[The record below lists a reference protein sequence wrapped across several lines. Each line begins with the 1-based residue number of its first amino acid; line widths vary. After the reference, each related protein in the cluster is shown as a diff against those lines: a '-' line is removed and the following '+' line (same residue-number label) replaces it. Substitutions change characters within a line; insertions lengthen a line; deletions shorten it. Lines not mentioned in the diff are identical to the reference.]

1 MIKKLDCYTILLD
14 TQSQIHLFNSKS
26 LVKNIRKTPFPIKVT
41 GISSE
46 SINVDTIADTDDFG
60 VVYYSPKATANILSY
75 ALLEKECTITAI
87 KHKKMTVGFDVDN
100 NSTHL
105 HYFFKQRARLFTY
118 NCSTLPSTSRVYVN
132 RVSSRKRRYT
142 SKQVKRAEL
151 AHLIRERLGWPSTAT
166 LKRLINSSAIHNLPI
181 TSMDVDRD
189 LDIFGRSY
197 ADAAGKFTYRPTPH
211 TLGEKVC
218 DDASKLV
225 EDMKNTTS
233 TLYCDL
239 FFAGGLVFLIS
250 VSRPLDYCII
260 SLVKSRTWIN
270 ILQAIEEHKNV
281 YIKHGWNNVKHIR
294 FDNEKG
300 VERIRNLLATK
311 LELHLET
318 SAPYQHVPIV
328 EAKIRRVKERCRC
341 QIAHLG
347 YKMNRTFLAYLPRYV
362 ARRLNIC
369 PSNINGVNVSPYE
382 ILTGQR
388 VDYKKELRIGF
399 GELAYVHNRT
409 TKPINSVDVERAKLC
424 ICLGISS
431 NSESSVLF
439 FDLAKRM
446 TQQITVADNFT
457 TTPMPDDVVI
467 RLNHIAEVQHMPDH
481 LMDLDEDDQDDQD
494 DQDNHAETPTPSS
507 TQDNVTI
514 ADDINENEFVRSSGD
529 AETLKITDIDQTPLS
544 NNFMDSF
551 EENDDSNDTDPDD
564 EVLDIM
570 PDPDQPLRGGET
582 PQDIGEAANHN
593 TADDSANNQEH
604 RYFTRSTDGTLKR
617 KVFRLTVEDS
627 LFKHKVVHHISMQ
640 AGIKRHKEAAY
651 DSILNEISAVEG
663 KQTFLP
669 LNANELTYKQR
680 KAAIRSFIFM
690 KEKFD
695 AEGTFLKLKS
705 RLTANGSQQDRVYI
719 ENSFGSVSSPTLAMS
734 SMMTILSI
742 AKSESRFMATIDVG
756 SAYLNADM
764 SKEDVIMILDKTVAE
779 QYVKVRPEVAN
790 MLNEKGELYVKLQ
803 KALYGSLQ
811 ASKLWYDNI
820 SSFLI
825 KNEYVANKTDT
836 CVFNKWVGD
845 KCITVGIYVD
855 DLLITATVKKLIK
868 QLKDALIKEYKEVN
882 YIDGD
887 KITYLGMLLD
897 NSHKKYISITMPQF
911 IDDIISDM
919 QIGKDDVSNTPAS
932 TKLFNILDNDE
943 LLSDDE
949 RERFH
954 TNVAKLLYLGKRAR
968 PDILL
973 AATFL
978 CTRVRSP
985 GKDDLKKLNRC
996 ARYLNKTK
1004 KTIDYR
1010 INATK
1015 DMLEMCVYVDASFA
1029 VHDTFR
1035 SHSGAVLTIGRN
1047 TVIYTESL
1055 KQKLNAKSSTEAE
1068 LIAISDVLPQIIANR
1083 NFLEEQL
1090 RQTITLNLF
1099 QDNKS
1104 TMALIKNGRPLAK
1117 STRHIN
1123 IRFFFI
1129 SDYSNRN
1136 EITIH
1141 HLTSEKMIADFYT
1154 KPLQGEL
1161 FRKHRDAIMGQVV
1174 NAKKVNT
1181 LCCAINRIFK
1191 RLKF

>member
-1 MIKKLDCYTILLD
+1 LD
-14 TQSQIHLFNSKS
+14 TQSQIHIFNSKA

-46 SINVDTIADTDDFG
+46 PIYVDQVADTDDFG
-60 VVYYSPKATANILSY
+60 IVYFSPKATANILSY
-75 ALLEKECTITAI
+75 ALLEKDCSITPI
-87 KHKKMTVGFDVDN
+87 KHKNVTVGFDVDN
-100 NSTHL
+100 NDNHL
-105 HYFFKQRARLFTY
+105 HYFFKQRSRLFTY
-118 NCSTLPSTSRVYVN
+118 QCSPILSSSKVYVN
-132 RVSSRKRRYT
+132 QVSFRKRRYT
-142 SKQVKRAEL
+142 SKQIKKAEL

-166 LKRLINSSAIHNLPI
+166 LKRIINSSAIHNLPI

-211 TLGEKVC
+211 SEGEKVS

-225 EDMKNTTS
+225 EGMKSTES

-250 VSRPLDYCII
+250 VSRPLDYTII
-260 SLVKSRTWIN
+260 SLVKSKTWIE
-270 ILQAIEEHKNV
+270 ILQAIETHKNV
-281 YIKHGWNNVKHIR
+281 YVKHGWNNIKTIR

-311 LELHLET
+311 LDLHLET

-341 QIAHLG
+341 QIAHLD

-369 PSNINGVNVSPYE
+369 PSVHNGVSVSPYE

-409 TKPINSVDVERAKLC
+409 SQPINSVDIKRAKRG
-424 ICLGISS
+424 ICLGISN
-431 NSESSVLF
+431 NSESSVIF
-439 FDLAKRM
+439 FDLAKGM
-446 TQQITVADNFT
+446 TQQVTVADNFT
-457 TTPMPDDVVI
+457 PTPMPDDTVI
-467 RLNHIAEVQHMPDH
+467 RLNHIAAGQHMPDTFD
-481 LMDLDEDDQDDQD
+481 DLEDDAQDEDDDHDDPSD
-494 DQDNHAETPTPSS
+494 SPVPSS
-507 TQDNVTI
+507 AQEDVVI
-514 ADDINENEFVRSSGD
+514 VDDVEQNEFVSSAVD
-529 AETLKITDIDQTPLS
+529 AESAKVINFDETPLS
-544 NNFMDSF
+544 NNFMESF
-551 EENDDSNDTDPDD
+551 EEDEDSSGTHPDEEVND
-564 EVLDIM
+564 VM

-582 PQDIGEAANHN
+582 AQDDGEIVSPVIVG
-593 TADDSANNQEH
+593 DSSSNQTQSS
-604 RYFTRSTDGTLKR
+604 RYHTRLSDGTIKR
-617 KVFRLTVEDS
+617 KVFRLAVEDS
-627 LFKHKVVHHISMQ
+627 LFRHKVVHHISMQ
-640 AGIKRHKEAAY
+640 AGIKKHKDAAY
-651 DSILNEISAVEG
+651 DSILKEILAVES

-669 LNANELTYKQR
+669 LNSSELTYKQR
-680 KAAIRSFIFM
+680 KKAIRSFIFM

-695 AEGTFLKLKS
+695 AEGIFLKLKS

-742 AKSESRFMATIDVG
+742 AKSEARHMATIDVG

-779 QYVKVRPEVAN
+779 QYIKIRPEVAN
-790 MLNEKGELYVKLQ
+790 MLNDKGELYVKLQ
-803 KALYGSLQ
+803 RALYGSLQ
-811 ASKLWYDNI
+811 ASRLWYENI
-820 SSFLI
+820 SSFLN
-825 KNEYVANKTDT
+825 KNGYVANKTDP
-836 CVFNKWVGD
+836 CVFNKWIGNE
-845 KCITVGIYVD
+845 CITVGIYVD
-855 DLLITATVKKLIK
+855 DLLITATDKKLIK
-868 QLKDALIKEYKEVN
+868 KLRDALIEEYKEVN
-882 YIDGD
+882 YMDGN

-897 NSHKKYISITMPQF
+897 NSHKRYVSITMPQF
-911 IDDIISDM
+911 IEDLISDM
-919 QIGKDDVSNTPAS
+919 QLGSGDFSKTPAS
-932 TKLFNILDNDE
+932 SKLFNIVVDDE

-985 GKDDLKKLNRC
+985 GKDDLKKLGRC
-996 ARYLNKTK
+996 VRYLNRTK
-1004 KTIDYR
+1004 NTIDYR

-1015 DMLEMCVYVDASFA
+1015 DLLEMCVYVDASFA
-1029 VHDTFR
+1029 VHDTYR
-1035 SHSGAVLTIGRN
+1035 SHSGAVLTIGKN
-1047 TVIYTESL
+1047 TVIFTESL

-1068 LIAISDVLPQIIANR
+1068 LIAVSDVLPQIIANR
-1083 NFLEEQL
+1083 DFLEEQL
-1090 RQTITLNLF
+1090 GQKITLNLF

-1136 EITIH
+1136 EITVH
-1141 HLTSEKMIADFYT
+1141 HLASEKMIADFYT

-1161 FRKHRDAIMGQVV
+1161 FRKHRDAIMGHVTDATEV
-1174 NAKKVNT
+1174 ST
-1181 LCCAINRIFK
+1181 LCCSINRIFK
-1191 RLKF
+1191 RIKF